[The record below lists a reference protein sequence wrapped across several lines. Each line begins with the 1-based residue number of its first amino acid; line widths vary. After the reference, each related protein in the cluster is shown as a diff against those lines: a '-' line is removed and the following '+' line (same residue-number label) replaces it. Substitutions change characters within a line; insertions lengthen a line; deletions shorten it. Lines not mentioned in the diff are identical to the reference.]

1 MLKLSSALSMVQRKQ
16 HRYFTVLINLNPL
29 DAYCG
34 GTEVWID
41 SLKKGDLVSFSLHA
55 LANKFLCVYCSLGF
69 PEAKKLVSVSGL
81 FLLNVAVV

>member
-1 MLKLSSALSMVQRKQ
+1 MGNPKPKLRTHNVIFVPVGSGVQEWHVDDSMVQRKM

-41 SLKKGDLVSFSLHA
+41 KLKRGDLVS
-55 LANKFLCVYCSLGF
+55 
-69 PEAKKLVSVSGL
+69 SV
-81 FLLNVAVV
+81 V

>member
-1 MLKLSSALSMVQRKQ
+1 MDDSMVQRKT

-41 SLKKGDLVSFSLHA
+41 KLKRGDLVSVFVG
-55 LANKFLCVYCSLGF
+55 FCSR
-69 PEAKKLVSVSGL
+69 
-81 FLLNVAVV
+81 LL

>member
-1 MLKLSSALSMVQRKQ
+1 MDDSMVQRKN

-41 SLKKGDLVSFSLHA
+41 KLKRGDLVS
-55 LANKFLCVYCSLGF
+55 VYCSYCMMS
-69 PEAKKLVSVSGL
+69 P
-81 FLLNVAVV
+81 AVYMRWS

>member
-1 MLKLSSALSMVQRKQ
+1 MQEWHVDDSMVQHKN

-41 SLKKGDLVSFSLHA
+41 KLKKGDLVSSSFRVSSSFFFVSSVNSFFLFFFHFTA
-55 LANKFLCVYCSLGF
+55 LCFDACVFL
-69 PEAKKLVSVSGL
+69 
-81 FLLNVAVV
+81 